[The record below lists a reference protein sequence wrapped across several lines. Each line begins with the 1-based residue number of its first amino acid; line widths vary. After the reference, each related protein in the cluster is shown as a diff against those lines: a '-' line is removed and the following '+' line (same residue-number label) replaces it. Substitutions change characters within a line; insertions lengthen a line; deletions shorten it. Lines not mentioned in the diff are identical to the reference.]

1 MINNNYKYIFNIFLF
16 LLIFFIQIYF
26 PIIDIGKIHIQA
38 DIILLYITVLAILYG
53 RFIAIVIGFIA
64 GLFQDFS
71 TQNELLGIF
80 SLSKPITAYCL
91 GSIFNYKT
99 IWSKKIQYFV
109 IFISYVLHFFIY
121 FYLFARSIFDFYYLS
136 IFIFLHSA
144 IVFILLLILNKL
156 VYKNRL
162 L

>member
-1 MINNNYKYIFNIFLF
+1 MIRNRYKYILNSFLF
-16 LLIFFIQIYF
+16 LLVFLIQIYF
-26 PIIDIGKIHIQA
+26 PIINIGEIYIQA
-38 DIILLYITVLAILYG
+38 DIVLLYITVLAILYG

-80 SLSKPITAYCL
+80 SLTKPVTAYCL

-99 IWSKKIQYFV
+99 IWSKKIQYCVVFM
-109 IFISYVLHFFIY
+109 SYILHFFIY
-121 FYLFARSIFDFYYLS
+121 FYLFARNIFDFYYLF
-136 IFIFLHSA
+136 IFIGIHSV
-144 IVFILLLILNKL
+144 IVFILLIILNNL
-156 VYKNRL
+156 VYKNKL